1 MIVSFIFTVYLSDI
15 VSNYAISERIVMENF
30 NIFCIFQL
38 LGGLAF
44 FLYGMH
50 MMSDSLEK
58 IAGGKLEKI
67 LRSITS
73 SPLKGLLLGLGV
85 TAVIQSSS
93 AVTVMLVGLVNSGLI
108 KLAQAIGVIM
118 GSNIGTT
125 ATAWI
130 LSLAGIEGDNS
141 WVALFKPTTLTPILA
156 FVGLMLFFVSKTAK
170 NKNVGTVFIGFAI
183 LMTGMIA
190 MGSSMAPLSH
200 SEKFINLLT
209 LFNNPLFG
217 IFIGALITAI
227 IQSSS
232 ASVGMLQ
239 ALAMKVDIT
248 CGAALPIIMG
258 QNIGTC
264 ITAIISSIG
273 VNASARKV
281 AVVHLS
287 FNIIGT
293 LIFLVAFLFGN
304 FFFKIPYLA
313 EVASPAKIAILH
325 SIFNIGTT
333 VLLFPF
339 VKQLE
344 KIADKVIKEDEN
356 TNEIKLDDRLLIAPE
371 LAIVEV
377 NQKLV
382 EMTDLIKNNLIYST
396 KLLKNYQTKKA
407 LVIVQN
413 NQLIK
418 TYETKLK
425 DYLIKIS
432 NKEVSDETS
441 KDIARLLLIINEFK
455 QIKKLAK
462 DIFKIAEDKFAN
474 HIEFSDEFIEDLR
487 VIVKNA
493 RTMIRTTQMALSN
506 DDIELAAQIK
516 GYRQQID
523 ELIFQARNK
532 HIQNVQ
538 YGKLPMEYDYM
549 ILNLFTDLSRT
560 AEHCKHVAKMIIKK
574 ERN

>member
-1 MIVSFIFTVYLSDI
+1 
-15 VSNYAISERIVMENF
+15 MENF

-108 KLAQAIGVIM
+108 KLSQAIGVIM

-141 WVALFKPTTLTPILA
+141 WIAIFKPDTLTPILA
-156 FVGLMLFFVSKTAK
+156 FVGLMLFFVAKSSK
-170 NKNVGTVFIGFAI
+170 NKNIGTVFIGFAI

-190 MGSSMAPLSH
+190 MGASMAPLSH

-239 ALAMKVDIT
+239 ALALKVDIT

-293 LIFLVAFLFGN
+293 AIFLTAFLIGTSLFE
-304 FFFKIPYLA
+304 IPYLA
-313 EVASPAKIAILH
+313 QVASPAKIAILH
-325 SIFNIGTT
+325 SVFNIGTT

-344 KIADKVIKEDEN
+344 KLADKVIKEDVD
-356 TNEIKLDDRLLIAPE
+356 TKEITLDDRLLLAPE
-371 LAIVEV
+371 LALVEV

-396 KLLKNYQTKKA
+396 KLLKTYSTKKA
-407 LVIVQN
+407 LVIAQN
-413 NQLIK
+413 NQSIK

-425 DYLIKIS
+425 AYLVKIS
-432 NKEVSDETS
+432 NKEHTEDISN
-441 KDIARLLLIINEFK
+441 DIARLLLIINEFK
-455 QIKKLAK
+455 QIKKIAK
-462 DIFKIAEDKFAN
+462 NIFQITEEKFAN

-487 VIVKNA
+487 VIVKTTRA
-493 RTMIRTTQMALSN
+493 MIRTTQNALIN
-506 DDIELAAQIK
+506 YDTELAKDIK
-516 GYRQQID
+516 NYREQID
-523 ELIFQARNK
+523 ELIFKARNK

-538 YGKLPMEYDYM
+538 YGKLPIEYDYM
-549 ILNLFTDLSRT
+549 ILNLFTDLARC
-560 AEHCKHVAKMIIKK
+560 AEHCKNIAKMIIKK
-574 ERN
+574 EKATSK